1 MSDKPPHPPPLLDD
15 LTENDPITAALWRKI
30 KEKELAHQQAIVYA
44 KELSKEIVE
53 RRQVEAALRRS
64 ELNLKA
70 ILDNSAQ
77 SFFLIDKNYMIR
89 TVNEVARRQSE
100 IFLKKEIKIGQSIL
114 PLIDPAEL
122 ADFRRNF
129 TAALAGQSHKIEVSQ
144 AGYWFEYSY
153 NPVLDER
160 GEVVQVCFVAIDIT
174 ERKRL
179 EYQLA
184 GIYELGQELTLLRQ
198 EEPIIKRVL
207 EMVDKMLPFES
218 AMCGLV
224 DKPANELVY
233 RYRLSQGQLEIL
245 SLPVSLLDELDE
257 PGEANLG
264 VAVVHFKQALTL
276 ADVPRPAAQEH
287 HSVLCVPLKI
297 RSAVIGVLM
306 VERSPTH
313 RFTPTDM
320 QLLQV
325 LADQAAVAL
334 ENAHLYEEVQN
345 QFVRLQQSQAQLIQV
360 EKMAALGRLAASI
373 AHEINNPLQSVR
385 SCLTLVE
392 EVLIGIQQNA
402 QINRYLFIAGEEIE
416 RVAMIVSRMRDFYH
430 PAQGIPQFDL
440 PDSIE
445 DIYYSIRGEL
455 REIDLHSVLESV
467 LNLANKQL
475 QQNEVEVR
483 CSWTE
488 DLPKLQGNLDYLK
501 QVFLNLVLNAID
513 AMKATGGVLSINTT
527 RSKFLLDYDAPQE
540 AVCIEFRDSGV
551 GMSPE
556 TQSRVF
562 EPLFTTKEHGS
573 GFGLYISYKIIE
585 AHGGHIRVES
595 DENLGTTIFITLP
608 IIRPQETP

>member
-1 MSDKPPHPPPLLDD
+1 
-15 LTENDPITAALWRKI
+15 
-30 KEKELAHQQAIVYA
+30 
-44 KELSKEIVE
+44 
-53 RRQVEAALRRS
+53 
-64 ELNLKA
+64 
-70 ILDNSAQ
+70 
-77 SFFLIDKNYMIR
+77 
-89 TVNEVARRQSE
+89 
-100 IFLKKEIKIGQSIL
+100 
-114 PLIDPAEL
+114 
-122 ADFRRNF
+122 
-129 TAALAGQSHKIEVSQ
+129 
-144 AGYWFEYSY
+144 
-153 NPVLDER
+153 
-160 GEVVQVCFVAIDIT
+160 
-174 ERKRL
+174 
-179 EYQLA
+179 
-184 GIYELGQELTLLRQ
+184 
-198 EEPIIKRVL
+198 
-207 EMVDKMLPFES
+207 
-218 AMCGLV
+218 
-224 DKPANELVY
+224 
-233 RYRLSQGQLEIL
+233 
-245 SLPVSLLDELDE
+245 
-257 PGEANLG
+257 
-264 VAVVHFKQALTL
+264 
-276 ADVPRPAAQEH
+276 
-287 HSVLCVPLKI
+287 
-297 RSAVIGVLM
+297 
-306 VERSPTH
+306 
-313 RFTPTDM
+313 M